1 MWYRQ
6 GLILAFAFGLFKL
19 ITLSN
24 KARTNQNWTCF
35 RWSISEIWP
44 HQELKCETRTHQKTC
59 DLRKAH
65 PRTAAQPACHAGISE
80 EHSGDGLH
88 VETLQIK
95 KFLDYPRFWYVWWLL
110 NIASHART
118 VQETFEGACLLLSC
132 KVQARKGQPPSASW
146 GTGSIPW
153 LCNVGLQCTAAMGRD
168 LPNNHNK
175 PWRSMM
181 HPYLPSKPFPYEARC
196 PTPSSKAA
204 IHSTR
209 QCTHHSRIPQAKH
222 SSDTFWW
229 HFASE
234 NMPGPTLYPSA
245 NYRDDSTSYITIVN
259 NKHFWLRTSQPWYIT
274 LRKCLRGQCPPP
286 IVTRNKN
293 LVGCQGIQKG
303 LPTPSLLPLQFGR
316 ADAHQVNTST
326 GSSHSEDSGVQLEI
340 SDMEAMKWIANKLNM
355 ILRNVL
361 DDVDVLIHSYVLVVG
376 FVGLVERVSSL
387 QATAHHRKWNAN

>member
-59 DLRKAH
+59 DLRKPH

-168 LPNNHNK
+168 LPNDHNK

-234 NMPGPTLYPSA
+234 NMPGPAPLLALAKHLSDLTLC
-245 NYRDDSTSYITIVN
+245 IGIKN
-259 NKHFWLRTSQPWYIT
+259 NKVAAQTAACVSQESWVSNIHV
-274 LRKCLRGQCPPP
+274 L
-286 IVTRNKN
+286 
-293 LVGCQGIQKG
+293 
-303 LPTPSLLPLQFGR
+303 
-316 ADAHQVNTST
+316 T
-326 GSSHSEDSGVQLEI
+326 GSCHCPETTKKRL
-340 SDMEAMKWIANKLNM
+340 KL
-355 ILRNVL
+355 LL
-361 DDVDVLIHSYVLVVG
+361 FS
-376 FVGLVERVSSL
+376 F
-387 QATAHHRKWNAN
+387 